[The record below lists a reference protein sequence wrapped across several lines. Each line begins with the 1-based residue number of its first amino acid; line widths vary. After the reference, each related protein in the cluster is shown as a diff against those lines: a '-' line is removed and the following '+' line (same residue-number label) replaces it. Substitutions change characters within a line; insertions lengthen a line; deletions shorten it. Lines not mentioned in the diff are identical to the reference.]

1 MLACVFTGRNEWAIE
16 EVDDPAPNVDEVLIK
31 VKAVGL
37 CGTDI
42 HILRGEYFS
51 SFPLIAGHEFSGE
64 IVEVGK
70 DVLDFRPGDR
80 VTVDPNIPCD
90 QCYFCKVNK
99 QIHCKNLR
107 VVGVT
112 RSGAFAEYV
121 AVPQKVVFRLPDTL
135 DYREGAMAEPLA
147 CVVYALQRVNLKVGS
162 KVLIFGTGPVGL
174 LMLAC
179 LSICGAAK
187 IVAVDISKAKLEIAR
202 ELGAE
207 TILADGSEI
216 EILHQ
221 LFPCGFD
228 LVVDATGVPSVIE
241 KALSLLEPDG
251 SLLVFGVA
259 PRGAK
264 INVEPYDVFRRDL
277 RIIGSFALNR
287 TMQYSINLLA
297 EKRIPVKRFISASFP
312 LRSFGDALREVI
324 ENPDHLKVQIEF

>member
-1 MLACVFTGRNEWAIE
+1 MLACVFTGRNEWVIE
-16 EVDDPAPNVDEVLIK
+16 EVDDPTPNADEVLIK
-31 VKAVGL
+31 VKAVGF

-64 IVEVGK
+64 VVEVGR
-70 DVLDFRPGDR
+70 DVLNFRPGDR

-90 QCYFCKVNK
+90 QCYFCKINK
-99 QIHCKNLR
+99 QIHCENLK

-112 RSGAFAEYV
+112 QNGAFAEYV
-121 AVPQKVVFRLPDTL
+121 VVPQKVVFRLPDKL
-135 DYREGAMAEPLA
+135 DYQEGAMAEPLA
-147 CVVYALQRVNLKVGS
+147 CVVYAIHRVNPKVGS
-162 KVLIFGTGPVGL
+162 KVLIFGVGPVGL

-179 LSICGAAK
+179 LSIYGASR
-187 IVAVDISKAKLEIAR
+187 IVTVDISRAKLEIAR

-207 TILADGSEI
+207 TVLADGLEI
-216 EILHQ
+216 EVLRE
-221 LFPCGFD
+221 LSPRGFD

-277 RIIGSFALNR
+277 RIVGSFALNK

-297 EKRIPVKRFISASFP
+297 ERRIPAKRFISASFP
-312 LRSFGDALREVI
+312 LRDFGSALREVI
-324 ENPDHLKVQIEF
+324 ENPDRLKVQVVF